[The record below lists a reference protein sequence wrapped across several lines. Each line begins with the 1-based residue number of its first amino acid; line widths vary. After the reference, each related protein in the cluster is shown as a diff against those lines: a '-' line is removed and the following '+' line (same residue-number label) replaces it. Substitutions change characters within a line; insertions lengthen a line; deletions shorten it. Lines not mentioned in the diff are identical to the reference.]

1 MGIFGAV
8 AEFSWPRILYG
19 KLAETRKHFCRM
31 NTESVIISRMKGTRT
46 CVVLFIFLST
56 AIYLSGCASDSG
68 WGASYGGAQLQPD
81 TGRPTVFTGEAPSG
95 SGSVPYIHEG
105 PF

>member
-1 MGIFGAV
+1 
-8 AEFSWPRILYG
+8 
-19 KLAETRKHFCRM
+19 M
-31 NTESVIISRMKGTRT
+31 NSESVIISGMKGPRT
-46 CVVLFIFLST
+46 CVVVFFFLGT

-68 WGASYGGAQLQPD
+68 WGASYGGAELQPD
-81 TGRPTVFTGEAPSG
+81 AGRPTVFTGEAPSG